1 MNARNAFPIYVQTP
15 GEVNVR
21 NTFPTERVPAAH
33 PERVTDVRPER
44 VTRAARNGFR
54 IILRPDAG
62 RGERPEHVPDG
73 TRSSRTSGTRY
84 QGRPERVP
92 HARNAY
98 QGRPERYVLYY
109 IIYYLRSG
117 TRSSRT

>member
-21 NTFPTERVPAAH
+21 NAFPTERVPAAH

-54 IILRPDAG
+54 TP
-62 RGERPEHVPDG
+62 G
-73 TRSSRTSGTRY
+73 TRSARNATYYIILYTISV
-84 QGRPERVP
+84 PERVP
-92 HARNAY
+92 AARK
-98 QGRPERYVLYY
+98 ERVTDVAGLW
-109 IIYYLRSG
+109 R
-117 TRSSRT
+117 

>member
-1 MNARNAFPIYVQTP
+1 MNARNALPIYIQTP

-54 IILRPDAG
+54 TPGTGSARNATYYIILYTIS
-62 RGERPEHVPDG
+62 V
-73 TRSSRTSGTRY
+73 
-84 QGRPERVP
+84 PERVP
-92 HARNAY
+92 AARK
-98 QGRPERYVLYY
+98 ERVTDVVGPW
-109 IIYYLRSG
+109 R
-117 TRSSRT
+117 

>member
-21 NTFPTERVPAAH
+21 NAFPTERVPAAH

-54 IILRPDAG
+54 TPGTYYIILYTIS
-62 RGERPEHVPDG
+62 V
-73 TRSSRTSGTRY
+73 
-84 QGRPERVP
+84 PERVP
-92 HARNAY
+92 AARK
-98 QGRPERYVLYY
+98 ERVTDVAGLW
-109 IIYYLRSG
+109 R
-117 TRSSRT
+117 